1 MRLHT
6 ASESITFAKKLEN
19 DSANFYEGLA
29 QRYGKD
35 TQTFLS
41 FARENKKY
49 IAQIERTYY
58 EAITDAIEGCF
69 AFDIDPNDYT
79 FKIMILEGVSYIE
92 ILNQAVQTENT
103 IMKFYM
109 DIANQSRGLMV
120 DISRVFAMVAR
131 KREER
136 SPKLRLLIE
145 NEVSRLGKCQT

>member
-69 AFDIDPNDYT
+69 TFDIDPNDYT